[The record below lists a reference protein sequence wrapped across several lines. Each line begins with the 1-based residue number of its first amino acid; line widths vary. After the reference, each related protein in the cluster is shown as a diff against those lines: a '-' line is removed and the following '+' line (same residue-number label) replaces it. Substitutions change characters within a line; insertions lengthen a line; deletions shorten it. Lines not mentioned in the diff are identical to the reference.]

1 MHRYLAPFWLN
12 YSNKFHIKMVHEKIK
27 IKKKVRGNP
36 AVAFDSVVGC
46 FRARAGGA
54 REQAACVPLP
64 AASPGP
70 ALGSV
75 SGLKPTQRS
84 PLTAAS
90 TMVA

>member
-1 MHRYLAPFWLN
+1 MR
-12 YSNKFHIKMVHEKIK
+12 
-27 IKKKVRGNP
+27 RNP
-36 AVAFDSVVGC
+36 AVAFENIVGC

-75 SGLKPTQRS
+75 SGLEPAQLS
-84 PLTAAS
+84 LLAAAS
-90 TMVA
+90 AMVA